1 MGTQQIVER
10 ILSDAEAE
18 ARAIV
23 EEAESKAAKLLA
35 ESVSRAE
42 KGRRETEADVE
53 AKRESILEKK
63 AAVARLDG
71 AKLLLAEKRKVID
84 AIYAEALRR
93 LLTLEKEDALKLSE
107 RLLEAYAE
115 NGDEIWF
122 AENFRFAAEVELLP
136 VVKERSLRISPQSLP
151 LDGGMRLKGRTSD
164 KDLSYGALLAADRDE
179 YQAEIA
185 RKLFK

>member
-35 ESVSRAE
+35 GSASRAE